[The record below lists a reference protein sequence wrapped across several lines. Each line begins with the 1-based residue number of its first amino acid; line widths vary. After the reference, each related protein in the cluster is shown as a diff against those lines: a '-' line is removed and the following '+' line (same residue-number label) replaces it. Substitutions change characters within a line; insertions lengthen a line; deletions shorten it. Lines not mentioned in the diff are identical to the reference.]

1 MKKFLLS
8 FLFISIF
15 LLSDAYFVS
24 SNNKK
29 IIQEDDKIRFI
40 YISYL
45 EYLTNFN
52 GNNVKT
58 NKTTITKMLDNVKYY
73 NFNAIFLH
81 VSPFGDAIYKS
92 SILPYSSTLTGVE
105 GKNPGFDYLEF
116 FIKESHKRG
125 IKVHAWINPY
135 RVSSDNNIDK
145 LSDNNPIK
153 KMDEGDLFIG
163 DQGIYLNP
171 SSENVKI
178 LILNQINE
186 LIENYEVDGIHLDDY
201 FYIYQNI
208 KDVNYD
214 KVSNSYTKESFR
226 LMHTNDLVKR
236 IGLLKNKSKKNIIYS
251 ISPDGNINNNYKYH
265 SADVK
270 TWIKNN
276 YIDIIM
282 PQLYYG
288 FENEYLPFEK
298 AYDNWYKLTSES
310 NVKLIPVLAF
320 YKVGKTDIESGKGI
334 SEWVNNNVIN
344 KQITFLKN
352 RSEYAGFGLFRYDFL
367 WTKSVINDKTK
378 IELELLKTM

>member
-29 IIQEDDKIRFI
+29 IIQEDDKIRFV

-116 FIKESHKRG
+116 FIKESHKRE

>member
-58 NKTTITKMLDNVKYY
+58 NKATITKMLDNVKYY

-135 RVSSDNNIDK
+135 RVSSDNNLNK

-236 IGLLKNKSKKNIIYS
+236 IGRLKNKSKKNIIYS

-320 YKVGKTDIESGKGI
+320 YKVGKTDTESGKGI

-344 KQITFLKN
+344 KQIIFLKN

-378 IELELLKTM
+378 IELELLKTI

>member
-29 IIQEDDKIRFI
+29 IIQEDDKIRFV

-236 IGLLKNKSKKNIIYS
+236 IGRLKNKSKKNIIYS

-320 YKVGKTDIESGKGI
+320 YKVGKMDTESGKGI
-334 SEWVNNNVIN
+334 NEWVNNNVIN

>member
-29 IIQEDDKIRFI
+29 IIQEDDKIRFV

>member
-29 IIQEDDKIRFI
+29 IIQEDDKIRFV

-58 NKTTITKMLDNVKYY
+58 NKATITKMLDNVKYY

-81 VSPFGDAIYKS
+81 VSPFADAIYKS

-105 GKNPGFDYLEF
+105 GKNPGFDCLEF

-135 RVSSDNNIDK
+135 RVSSDNNLDK
-145 LSDNNPIK
+145 LSDNSPIK
-153 KMDEGDLFIG
+153 KMNEEDLFIG
-163 DQGIYLNP
+163 NQGIYLNP
-171 SSENVKI
+171 ASENVKT

-186 LIENYEVDGIHLDDY
+186 LIENYAIDGIHLDDY

-236 IGLLKNKSKKNIIYS
+236 IGRLKNKSKKNIIYS

-320 YKVGKTDIESGKGI
+320 YKVGKMDTESGKGI
-334 SEWVNNNVIN
+334 NEWINNNVIN

-352 RSEYAGFGLFRYDFL
+352 RGEYAGFGLFRYDFL

>member
-58 NKTTITKMLDNVKYY
+58 NKATITKMLDNVKYY

-163 DQGIYLNP
+163 NQGIYLNP

-186 LIENYEVDGIHLDDY
+186 LIENYAIDGIHLDDY
-201 FYIYQNI
+201 FYIY
-208 KDVNYD
+208 
-214 KVSNSYTKESFR
+214 
-226 LMHTNDLVKR
+226 
-236 IGLLKNKSKKNIIYS
+236 
-251 ISPDGNINNNYKYH
+251 
-265 SADVK
+265 
-270 TWIKNN
+270 
-276 YIDIIM
+276 
-282 PQLYYG
+282 
-288 FENEYLPFEK
+288 
-298 AYDNWYKLTSES
+298 
-310 NVKLIPVLAF
+310 
-320 YKVGKTDIESGKGI
+320 
-334 SEWVNNNVIN
+334 
-344 KQITFLKN
+344 
-352 RSEYAGFGLFRYDFL
+352 
-367 WTKSVINDKTK
+367 
-378 IELELLKTM
+378 